1 MRENRHELK
10 RFIRTP
16 IRCRMVFKFILPLVA
31 FYRKVKIMTDPI
43 QNYQTYEGAK
53 TLHQEALNQY
63 VQALIEKPKS
73 PWTLYLGKIE
83 QASREYLYTFLGRV

>member
-1 MRENRHELK
+1 
-10 RFIRTP
+10 
-16 IRCRMVFKFILPLVA
+16 
-31 FYRKVKIMTDPI
+31 MTGPI

-83 QASREYLYTFLGRV
+83 QA